1 MSTPAICHRT
11 LVANLSRNPRSGTT
25 AVEMALIMPVFF
37 VVLFAIVEFG
47 HAMMVRS
54 LVMSTTKDA
63 ARFGAVGEISTQE
76 VLDYI
81 EARLAKVM
89 DPEEAEILIKDA
101 NFMDAADPE
110 FPEDLAS
117 LPDIELSEAES
128 RHPFVIRISLPYE
141 ATALLPPT
149 WTTGM
154 TISADSVVRH
164 E

>member
-1 MSTPAICHRT
+1 M
-11 LVANLSRNPRSGTT
+11 SRNSRKGTT
-25 AVEMALIMPVFF
+25 AVELAMIMPVFF

-81 EARLAKVM
+81 ESRLAKVM
-89 DPEEAEILIKDA
+89 DPDDAEILIKDA
-101 NFMDAADPE
+101 DFMDAAEPE
-110 FPEDLAS
+110 MPDDLSS

-128 RHPFVIRISLPYE
+128 RHPFVIRISVPYE
-141 ATALLPPT
+141 STALLPPT

-154 TISADSVVRH
+154 ILSSDSVVRH